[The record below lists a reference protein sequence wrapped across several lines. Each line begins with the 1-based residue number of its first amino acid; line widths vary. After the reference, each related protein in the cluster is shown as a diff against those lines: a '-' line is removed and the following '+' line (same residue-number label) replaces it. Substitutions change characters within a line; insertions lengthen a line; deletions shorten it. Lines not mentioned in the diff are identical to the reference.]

1 LHHLFVQWVARRSLL
16 RSALLWHGALVELLG
31 EGGRE

>member
-1 LHHLFVQWVARRSLL
+1 VDGAAVGLL